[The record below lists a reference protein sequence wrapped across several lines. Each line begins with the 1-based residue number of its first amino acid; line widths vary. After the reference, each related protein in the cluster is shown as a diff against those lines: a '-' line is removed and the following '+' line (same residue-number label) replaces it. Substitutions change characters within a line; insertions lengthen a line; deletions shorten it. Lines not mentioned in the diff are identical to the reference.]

1 MSKGKWWLNG
11 GRGSG
16 RTFRLLWET
25 YENKIAELKRENAE
39 LRAKYLQATDE
50 GTSWAHLKSLE
61 WKNKQLEQQIEKM
74 KNYLNCENYGKCG
87 NSMGCP
93 CDKWECI
100 EK

>member
-1 MSKGKWWLNG
+1 MTKEEIQKNSEHW
-11 GRGSG
+11 
-16 RTFRLLWET
+16 
-25 YENKIAELKRENAE
+25 YNKYKDAEKRIAELEKENAE
-39 LRAKYLQATDE
+39 LKD
-50 GTSWAHLKSLE
+50 HLAEEVELHLHAEDYIKS
-61 WKNKQLEQQIEKM
+61 LEQQIEKM